1 MVLER
6 LSPFFRTTGVH
17 SSRTTLCSTLRL
29 YYVTTCPP
37 HPPPPLCFGFCRSSE
52 GGREKKERSHSL
64 RAELWLEKKLKNTDW
79 VLKVK
84 LNTLYVYNHY
94 MDSRPALPIA
104 NVHGPRH
111 GLGHG
116 HWGVAKVCQSPLP
129 PLSQHS
135 CRFWS
140 WTRWMLL

>member
-6 LSPFFRTTGVH
+6 LSLFLRTTRVH

-29 YYVTTCPP
+29 YYVTTLPTLIL
-37 HPPPPLCFGFCRSSE
+37 PLCFGFCRSSE
-52 GGREKKERSHSL
+52 GGREKEERSHSL
-64 RAELWLEKKLKNTDW
+64 GAELWLEKKLKNTNQ

-84 LNTLYVYNHY
+84 WNTLYVYIHY
-94 MDSRPALPIA
+94 VDSGPVLPIA

-116 HWGVAKVCQSPLP
+116 H
-129 PLSQHS
+129 
-135 CRFWS
+135 
-140 WTRWMLL
+140 